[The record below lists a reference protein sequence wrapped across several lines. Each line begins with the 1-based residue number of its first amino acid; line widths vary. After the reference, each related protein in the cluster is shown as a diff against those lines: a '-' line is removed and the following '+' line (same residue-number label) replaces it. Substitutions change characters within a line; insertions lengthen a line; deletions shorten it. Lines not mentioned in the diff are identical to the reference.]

1 MKNKGPLIGMRV
13 IELTSYVAAP
23 ITGRI
28 LADWGADVIKVE
40 GLAGDMSRWMGL
52 ALNIDNGEHS
62 REILSEARFSQEEIQ
77 TLCNNKVIRMQ

>member
-1 MKNKGPLIGMRV
+1 MENKGLLTSMRV

-40 GLAGDMSRWMGL
+40 GLPPYQSTAQ
-52 ALNIDNGEHS
+52 IGEHT
-62 REILSEARFSQEEIQ
+62 REILSEAGFSEEEI
-77 TLCNNKVIRMQ
+77 